1 MTKDIKDAIRKELS
15 LLPKINDRN
24 TSWGSKSIKRTIVFK
39 DKDGN
44 ACKKVI
50 KFITQGVV
58 EFEMPFH
65 NKVFV
70 PRWFLSYESLKE
82 LEEL

>member
-1 MTKDIKDAIRKELS
+1 MRKEIKDAVCKELS
-15 LLPKINDRN
+15 LLPQVNASN
-24 TSWGSKSIKRTIVFK
+24 TSWGSKFIKRTIVFK
-39 DKDGN
+39 DKDGSS
-44 ACKKVI
+44 CKIVV
-50 KFITQGVV
+50 KFITQRII
-58 EFEMPFH
+58 EFEMPFY